1 MPPRLEE
8 AAVRIRTT
16 LVASAVAAA
25 AAALAAGASSNI
37 SDAGSAAGVT
47 VVKGKGKTVA
57 AIRPTV
63 VRFRNLLGSNNGG
76 APGGDP
82 AGYRE
87 INWDSVPDELAAP
100 YALPA
105 DFFNAPT
112 DPRARGI
119 VLNTPGDHV
128 AVSADRDNPSGA
140 RVRFGDVNPTYAR
153 QFKAFSAE
161 RLFSPIGSNV
171 VNVTFFVPGTDTPGV
186 VNSFGAVYTDVDR
199 AESAS
204 FEYFDA
210 QGARLGRY
218 SVPARPQ
225 GFSFLGVVFD
235 EPAIARVRIRYGNR
249 ALGPTETRRYDV
261 AVMDNFIYGEPQ
273 AIHLPAKR

>member
-1 MPPRLEE
+1 MAPPIEE
-8 AAVRIRTT
+8 AAVRIRTI
-16 LVASAVAAA
+16 LVASAVVAA
-25 AAALAAGASSNI
+25 AAALAAGASSDI
-37 SDAGSAAGVT
+37 LSGQSPTGLT

-63 VRFRNLLGSNNGG
+63 AHFRNLLGPNNGG

-87 INWDSVPDELAAP
+87 LNWDSVPDEFAAP
-100 YALPA
+100 NALPA
-105 DFFNAPT
+105 DFFNAAA

-128 AVSADRDNPSGA
+128 AVSADRDNPSDA

-199 AESAS
+199 PESAS

-210 QGARLGRY
+210 EGELLGRY
-218 SVPARPQ
+218 SVPAKAQ

-235 EPAIARVRIRYGNR
+235 EPVIARVRIRYGNR

-273 AIHLPAKR
+273 PIA

>member
-1 MPPRLEE
+1 MPPPTRGGSRAHPNHSRRLHGGRGGRHARRGRELE
-8 AAVRIRTT
+8 HLGRRVGRGRH
-16 LVASAVAAA
+16 
-25 AAALAAGASSNI
+25 
-37 SDAGSAAGVT
+37 
-47 VVKGKGKTVA
+47 VVKGKGKTLT

-63 VRFRNLLGSNNGG
+63 VRFRNLLGPNNGG

-105 DFFNAPT
+105 DFFNAAT

-199 AESAS
+199 PSPPRS
-204 FEYFDA
+204 
-210 QGARLGRY
+210 
-218 SVPARPQ
+218 SI
-225 GFSFLGVVFD
+225 S
-235 EPAIARVRIRYGNR
+235 
-249 ALGPTETRRYDV
+249 TRRELCSGGTRSRPGPRDSRSSV
-261 AVMDNFIYGEPQ
+261 SSSTSP
-273 AIHLPAKR
+273 